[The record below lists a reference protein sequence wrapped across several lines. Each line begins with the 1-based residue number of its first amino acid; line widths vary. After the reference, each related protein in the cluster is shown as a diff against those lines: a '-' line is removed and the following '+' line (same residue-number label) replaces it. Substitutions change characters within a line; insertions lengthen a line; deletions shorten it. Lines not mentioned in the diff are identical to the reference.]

1 MKFSPLP
8 SRINVHFQVCNEYR
22 SETVHQMFL
31 KAFGEAGF
39 GSIKKEK
46 EGTMHPDY
54 RHDLIH
60 VYKMKRKSS

>member
-1 MKFSPLP
+1 
-8 SRINVHFQVCNEYR
+8 VCNEYR
-22 SETVHQMFL
+22 SETVHQVFL